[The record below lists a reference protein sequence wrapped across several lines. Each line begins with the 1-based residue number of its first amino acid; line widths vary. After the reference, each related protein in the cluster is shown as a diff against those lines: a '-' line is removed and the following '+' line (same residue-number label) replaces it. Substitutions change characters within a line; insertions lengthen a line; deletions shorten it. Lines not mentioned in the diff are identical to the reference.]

1 MSNFKYILSAFL
13 ILFIVSCAQEDAA
26 VSGETGPIY
35 KGPYY
40 NEFLACNAGPEFDDG
55 IQEMLAAWQELP
67 SAAGLGWAGV
77 YAPVGEDHRFSNGW
91 WELEWDSKES
101 SDNAFSN
108 PSPEFLAW
116 SEKYADVMTC
126 DIEGRFPWTFYLPR
140 DPASFGEVMGEQGYF
155 ASEFLAC
162 NFKEGKLRQDLRAAV
177 VQFNEYLDKNGSQN
191 PYFYGVYFPEYDGA
205 EADFLWGNWHASF
218 DSMKSGNADWEENGK
233 AMQAKFDEIST
244 CISPDYYDSYEL
256 YNNPST

>member
-1 MSNFKYILSAFL
+1 MSNFKYILSAFV

-26 VSGETGPIY
+26 VSGDTGPIY

-40 NEFLACNAGPEFDDG
+40 NEFLACNAGPAFDDG
-55 IQEMLAAWQELP
+55 IQEMLSAWQELP

-155 ASEFLAC
+155 CL
-162 NFKEGKLRQDLRAAV
+162 L
-177 VQFNEYLDKNGSQN
+177 Y
-191 PYFYGVYFPEYDGA
+191 
-205 EADFLWGNWHASF
+205 
-218 DSMKSGNADWEENGK
+218 
-233 AMQAKFDEIST
+233 T
-244 CISPDYYDSYEL
+244 SPSPRD
-256 YNNPST
+256 P

>member
-1 MSNFKYILSAFL
+1 MSNFKYILSTFV

-26 VSGETGPIY
+26 VSGDTGPIY

-40 NEFLACNAGPEFDDG
+40 NEFLACNAGPAFDDG

-162 NFKEGKLRQDLRAAV
+162 NFKEGKVRQDLRAAV
-177 VQFNEYLDKNGSQN
+177 VQFNEYLDKNGSAN
-191 PYFYGVYFPEYDGA
+191 PYFYF
-205 EADFLWGNWHASF
+205 FNLNSH
-218 DSMKSGNADWEENGK
+218 KS
-233 AMQAKFDEIST
+233 
-244 CISPDYYDSYEL
+244 L
-256 YNNPST
+256 

>member
-1 MSNFKYILSAFL
+1 MSNFKYILSTFV

-26 VSGETGPIY
+26 VSGDTGPIY

-40 NEFLACNAGPEFDDG
+40 NEFLACNAGPAFDDG
-55 IQEMLAAWQELP
+55 IQEMLSAWQELP

-162 NFKEGKLRQDLRAAV
+162 NFKEGKVRQDLRAAV
-177 VQFNEYLDKNGSQN
+177 VQFNEYLDNLS
-191 PYFYGVYFPEYDGA
+191 
-205 EADFLWGNWHASF
+205 LIH
-218 DSMKSGNADWEENGK
+218 
-233 AMQAKFDEIST
+233 I
-244 CISPDYYDSYEL
+244 
-256 YNNPST
+256 

>member
-1 MSNFKYILSAFL
+1 MSNFKYILSTFV

-26 VSGETGPIY
+26 VSGDTGPIY

-40 NEFLACNAGPEFDDG
+40 NEFLACNAGPAFDDG
-55 IQEMLAAWQELP
+55 IQEMLSAWQELP

-155 ASEFLAC
+155 ASEFLC
-162 NFKEGKLRQDLRAAV
+162 C
-177 VQFNEYLDKNGSQN
+177 S
-191 PYFYGVYFPEYDGA
+191 
-205 EADFLWGNWHASF
+205 
-218 DSMKSGNADWEENGK
+218 
-233 AMQAKFDEIST
+233 I
-244 CISPDYYDSYEL
+244 
-256 YNNPST
+256 

>member
-1 MSNFKYILSAFL
+1 M
-13 ILFIVSCAQEDAA
+13 
-26 VSGETGPIY
+26 
-35 KGPYY
+35 
-40 NEFLACNAGPEFDDG
+40 
-55 IQEMLAAWQELP
+55 
-67 SAAGLGWAGV
+67 
-77 YAPVGEDHRFSNGW
+77 
-91 WELEWDSKES
+91 ELEWDSKES

-162 NFKEGKLRQDLRAAV
+162 NFKEGKVRQDLRAAV
-177 VQFNEYLDKNGSQN
+177 VQFNEYLDQNGSAN

-205 EADFLWGNWHASF
+205 EADFIWGNWHASF
-218 DSMKSGNADWEENGK
+218 DSMKLGNADWEENGK